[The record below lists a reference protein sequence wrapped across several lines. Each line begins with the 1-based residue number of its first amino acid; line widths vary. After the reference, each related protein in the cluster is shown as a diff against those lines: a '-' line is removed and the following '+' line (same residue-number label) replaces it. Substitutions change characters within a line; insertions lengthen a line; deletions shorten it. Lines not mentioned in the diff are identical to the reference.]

1 MQTRWR
7 ILKSFEE
14 LEGEATI
21 STDLPVGMQ
30 ETHACTKRDSH
41 MHEKTRMHRNSAMQ
55 GAKKTKDAPI
65 CEALL
70 TPSYFKKEFNK

>member
-21 STDLPVGMQ
+21 STNFTVGMQ
-30 ETHACTKRDSH
+30 QTHTCTKRDSC
-41 MHEKTRMHRNSAMQ
+41 MYEQRRMHSNSVMQ
-55 GAKKTKDAPI
+55 GAKKTKDDLI

-70 TPSYFKKEFNK
+70 TPSYFKK